1 MPPTLPD
8 YSTTPQ
14 IVTPELPKKSLWRT
28 LLLIMATIIALS
40 CIVLFVTV
48 QQFAKAPADFPAGT
62 TIEIL
67 PGTGISA
74 ITKQLKAS
82 GIIKSDLLLYIVLLT
97 QYEPENVKASTYTFT
112 EPQDVYAIANKLV
125 KGDFNSNLIS
135 FTHIEGERA
144 THIAENAA
152 KQLTDFS
159 AREFM
164 QLASTS
170 EGKLFPE
177 TYRIPKEFTEQE
189 LYTLMLDTY
198 EKNISPLRSK
208 FATVNLSEEE
218 IIILASIIERE
229 ANSVESMKMV
239 AGILQNRLSIGMGLQ
254 VDASM
259 EYILDKPLKELTAAD
274 LKMDSPYNTYIYRG
288 LTPTAIG
295 NPGLDAIKAVLEPTP
310 SEFMFYITGDDG
322 NFYYA
327 KDFEG
332 HKLNVSRHLR

>member
-1 MPPTLPD
+1 MTSNLSSYSPQSEPGVHTKHTANFKKVLIVCGLFFVILTL
-8 YSTTPQ
+8 
-14 IVTPELPKKSLWRT
+14 
-28 LLLIMATIIALS
+28 ALS
-40 CIVLFVTV
+40 LYVKNL
-48 QQFAKAPADFPAGT
+48 AKPPANFPVAVN
-62 TIEIL
+62 IEIL
-67 PGTGISA
+67 PGTPITN
-74 ITKQLKAS
+74 ITKQLKTA
-82 GIIKSDLLLYIVLLT
+82 GVVKSDLLLYVVLLT
-97 QYEPENVKASTYTFT
+97 YYEPKNVKASTYYFD
-112 EPQDVYAIANKLV
+112 EPLDVYGVAQALV
-125 KGDFNSNLIS
+125 AGDFDTNLVS
-135 FTHIEGERA
+135 FIHIEGERA
-144 THIAENAA
+144 THIAKNAET
-152 KQLTDFS
+152 KLINFS

-177 TYRIPKEFTEQE
+177 TYRIPKDFSEQQ
-189 LYTLMLDTY
+189 LFDLMLATY
-198 EKNISPLRSK
+198 EEKVAPLRTTFTS
-208 FATVNLSEEE
+208 NILSESD

-229 ANSVESMKMV
+229 ANSTESMKMV

-274 LKMDSPYNTYIYRG
+274 LKMESPYNTYLYRG

-310 SEFMFYITGDDG
+310 SEYMFYITGDDG

-332 HKLNVSRHLR
+332 HKLNVSRHLK